1 MFIGRKK
8 ELAVL
13 EQAYNSPQ
21 SALIPIYGRRRVGK
35 SELILRFLKD
45 KTGLYYLGKKAPAQ
59 LQVREFLQE
68 AARVLQEPLLSSLR
82 VENWSDVFSK
92 IWRRFPKDKKFILV
106 FDEFQWAAEA
116 SPELL
121 SALQEFWDRR
131 WKNSASIMIILC
143 GSYIGF
149 MERAVLGRK
158 SPLFGRRTAQILL
171 RPFPCIES
179 AEFHPRWSLSSKA
192 MVYFI
197 CGGIPLYLNFF
208 NSAHS
213 VEKNIE
219 DNLLNE
225 FSPLFREPD
234 FLLREEL
241 RDVQNYYAILMA
253 IAQGFTINPK
263 IAAHTGIPER
273 SLHYY
278 LQQLI
283 GLGYVARRYPLTGGK
298 PVARNVR
305 YVLDDPLLRFWFRF
319 VFPNLS
325 FIQQMG
331 PRRTLRE
338 IVRPQLDSF
347 FGYCFENLC
356 REALP
361 RLYERE
367 GISAA
372 FTVGEYWDKKVQID
386 VVGVRDDNWTD
397 LGECK
402 WGLVRSQK
410 KLIAELDRKVSAY
423 PNPRN
428 ATICRRFFIK
438 KTSSKIDSGAP
449 SLHWHSLED
458 LYRQHNKA

>member
-13 EQAYNSPQ
+13 EQAYHSPQ
-21 SALIPIYGRRRVGK
+21 SDFIPIYGRRRVGK

-45 KTGLYYLGKKAPAQ
+45 KLGLYYLGKKAPAQ
-59 LQVREFLQE
+59 LQIREFLQE
-68 AARVLQEPLLSSLR
+68 AARVLEEPLLTSLPA
-82 VENWSDVFSK
+82 ENWLDVFK
-92 IWRRFPKDKKFILV
+92 AIAGRFPKDKKFILV
-106 FDEFQWAAEA
+106 LDEFQWTAEA
-116 SPELL
+116 SPEML

-131 WKNSASIMIILC
+131 WKRSANIMVILC
-143 GSYIGF
+143 GSYMGF

-171 RPFPCIES
+171 RPFPYTEA

-208 NSAHS
+208 NPLHS

-241 RDVQNYYAILMA
+241 RDIQNYYAILMA
-253 IAQGFTINPK
+253 VAQGFSTNPK
-263 IAAHTGIPER
+263 IAANTGIPER

-298 PVARNVR
+298 SVARNVH
-305 YVLDDPLLRFWFRF
+305 YVLEDPLLRFWFRF

-338 IVRPQLDSF
+338 IVRPQLASF

-367 GISAA
+367 GVSAA
-372 FTVGEYWDKKVQID
+372 FTVGEYWDKEVQID
-386 VVGVRDDNWTD
+386 VVGLRDDNWTD
-397 LGECK
+397 LAECK
-402 WGLVRSQK
+402 WGKVRSSKQ
-410 KLIAELDRKVSAY
+410 LIAELDRKVPAF

-428 ATICRRFFIK
+428 ATIGRRLFL
-438 KTSSKIDSGAP
+438 KTIPPKTDTGSPG
-449 SLHWHSLED
+449 LRWHSLED
-458 LYRQHNKA
+458 LYQ

>member
-1 MFIGRKK
+1 MFIGRKE
-8 ELAVL
+8 ELAAL
-13 EQAYNSPQ
+13 EQAYQSPQ
-21 SALIPIYGRRRVGK
+21 AALIPIYGRRRVGK
-35 SELILRFLKD
+35 SELILKFIND
-45 KTGLYYLGKKAPAQ
+45 KLGLYYLGKKAPVQ
-59 LQVREFLQE
+59 LQIREFLQE
-68 AARVLQEPLLSSLR
+68 AARVLEEPLLTSLQ
-82 VENWSDVFSK
+82 VENWSEVFTA
-92 IWRRFPKDKKFILV
+92 IAGRFSDDKKLV
-106 FDEFQWAAEA
+106 LVLDEFQWIAEA

-121 SALQEFWDRR
+121 STLQEFWDRR
-131 WKNSASIMIILC
+131 WKRSANIMIILC

-171 RPFPCIES
+171 QPFSYVEA
-179 AEFHPRWSLSSKA
+179 AEFHPKWSLSNQA

-208 NSAHS
+208 KPQYS

-241 RDVQNYYAILMA
+241 RDIHNYYAVLMA
-253 IAQGFTINPK
+253 VAQGFTTNPK
-263 IAAHTGIPER
+263 IAANTGIPEK

-283 GLGYVARRYPLTGGK
+283 GLGYIARRYPLTGGK

-305 YVLDDPLLRFWFRF
+305 FVLDDPLLRFWFRF
-319 VFPNLS
+319 IFPNLS

-338 IVRPQLDSF
+338 IIRPQLASF

-361 RLYERE
+361 RLYEKE

-372 FTVGEYWDKKVQID
+372 FTIGEYWDKEVQID
-386 VVGVRDDNWTD
+386 VVGLRDDNWTD

-402 WGLVRSQK
+402 WGAVRSQK
-410 KLIAELDRKVSAY
+410 QLITELDRKVFAY
-423 PNPRN
+423 PNPYN
-428 ATICRRFFIK
+428 ATIGRRLFLK
-438 KTSSKIDSGAP
+438 KLPSKMDTRIAN
-449 SLHWHSLED
+449 LQCHSLED
-458 LYRQHNKA
+458 IYQKEF

>member
-13 EQAYNSPQ
+13 EQAYKSAQ
-21 SALIPIYGRRRVGK
+21 AALIPIYGRRRVGK
-35 SELILRFLKD
+35 SELILKFLKN
-45 KTGLYYLGKKAPAQ
+45 KLGLYYLGKKAPAQ
-59 LQVREFLQE
+59 LQIREFLQE
-68 AARVLQEPLLSSLR
+68 AARVLEEPLLTSLQA
-82 VENWSDVFSK
+82 ENWSDVFK
-92 IWRRFPKDKKFILV
+92 AIAGRFPKDKKFILV
-106 FDEFQWAAEA
+106 LDEFQWTVEA

-121 SALQEFWDRR
+121 SVLQEFWDRR
-131 WKNSASIMIILC
+131 WKRSANIMVILC
-143 GSYIGF
+143 GSCIGF
-149 MERAVLGRK
+149 MERAVLGQK

-171 RPFPCIES
+171 RPFPYNEA

-197 CGGIPLYLNFF
+197 CGGIPLYLNFYDPL
-208 NSAHS
+208 HS

-219 DNLLNE
+219 NNLLNE

-241 RDVQNYYAILMA
+241 RDIQNYYAILMA
-253 IAQGFTINPK
+253 TAQGFSTNPK
-263 IAAHTGIPER
+263 IAANTGIPER

-298 PVARNVR
+298 SVARNVH
-305 YVLDDPLLRFWFRF
+305 YVLEDPLLRFWFRF

-325 FIQQMG
+325 FVQQMG

-338 IVRPQLDSF
+338 IVRPQLASF

-372 FTVGEYWDKKVQID
+372 FKVGEYWDKEVQID
-386 VVGVRDDNWTD
+386 VVGLRDDNWTD
-397 LGECK
+397 LAECK
-402 WGLVRSQK
+402 WGKVRSQK
-410 KLIAELDRKVSAY
+410 QLIAELDRKVSAY

-428 ATICRRFFIK
+428 ATIGRRLFLK
-438 KTSSKIDSGAP
+438 KLPSKIHP
-449 SLHWHSLED
+449 SLSGLQCHSLED
-458 LYRQHNKA
+458 LYQ